1 MKKFALGLFLILLVS
16 GCTMPFDLGGIIPGM
31 EGSKVN
37 KTEASPDLIV
47 IQDINVIPTPP
58 ISAGDEFSVSFQ
70 MKNQDEINELKGVGY
85 ILFDYGLCK
94 PLSSGTEGIIQHF
107 SPLATEFKEWSF
119 AAPTNNEIAYLPN
132 KCPIRFKINY
142 TFDSTSQI
150 DVNVISKDRLT
161 QLQRAGNPP
170 SFTPSLSV
178 GSGPVK
184 IYLSFGTS
192 LPVRNESS
200 LPIFITVEDKGV
212 GLLREIPGGSDKSL
226 ILKVPST
233 FTKASCD
240 KFDDGVV
247 DPSDSNY
254 IIYKNKDAIQIIKKT
269 SPQIKCT
276 FKTPTSA
283 NINNLEK
290 TYFITARLQYD
301 YEISGETIVNIKP
314 T

>member
-1 MKKFALGLFLILLVS
+1 MILLVS
-16 GCTMPFDLGGIIPGM
+16 GCAGMPDIFKGIISGT
-31 EGSKVN
+31 EGVN
-37 KTEASPDLIV
+37 KTELSPDLIV
-47 IQDINVIPTPP
+47 IQNLNVIPTPP

-70 MKNQDEINELKGVGY
+70 MKNQDEINELKDVGY

-94 PLSSGTEGIIQHF
+94 PPSSGTEGIIQHF
-107 SPLATEFKEWSF
+107 SPLATEFKEWVF
-119 AAPTNNEIAYLPN
+119 TAPSNDQIAYLPN

-142 TFDSTSQI
+142 TFNSASQI
-150 DVNVISKDRLT
+150 DVNVISKDRLA

-184 IYLSFGTS
+184 IYLTFGTS

-212 GLLREIPGGSDKSL
+212 GLLREIPGASEKSL
-226 ILKVPST
+226 ILKVHKNFKFNST
-233 FTKASCD
+233 DGSCD
-240 KFDDGVV
+240 KFEDRGDD
-247 DPSDSNY
+247 PLDSNY
-254 IIYKNKDAIQIIKKT
+254 KIYRNKDAIQIIRKK

-276 FKTPTSA
+276 FKAPSSGD
-283 NINNLEK
+283 INNLEK

-301 YEISGETIVNIKP
+301 YEIAGETIINIKP
-314 T
+314 S